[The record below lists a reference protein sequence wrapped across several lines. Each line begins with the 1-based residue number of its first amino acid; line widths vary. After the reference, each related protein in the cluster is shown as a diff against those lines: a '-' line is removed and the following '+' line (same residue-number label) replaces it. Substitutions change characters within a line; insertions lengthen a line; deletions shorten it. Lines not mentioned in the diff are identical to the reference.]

1 MNINYVSYFKF
12 TENDNACFYAKFLGN
27 IKFRIKTNLRGYNKC
42 LTAIFW
48 GRGDSHDDYKQNI
61 THGTIYFHL
70 MYNKELSEDND
81 ARRAATIAKEQQR
94 LKFLWVGQTAR
105 SRSNYG
111 TMWKVLPERIHMC
124 NMKAPSLLL
133 SK

>member
-12 TENDNACFYAKFLGN
+12 SENDNACFYAKFLGN

-70 MYNKELSEDND
+70 MYNIYN
-81 ARRAATIAKEQQR
+81 
-94 LKFLWVGQTAR
+94 G
-105 SRSNYG
+105 
-111 TMWKVLPERIHMC
+111 RIS
-124 NMKAPSLLL
+124 PSLNPAKIFQ
-133 SK
+133 SIFR